1 MTAAGHCAPLQTKR
15 LFCDSFVLSVKS
27 DEERIYCGLNNG
39 CVQVWNLEYLA
50 KTREQ
55 ECHDKGVKCMDL
67 NHSVILTG
75 SYDATF
81 KVGRLMLLMTCLL
94 CCALLCMPS
103 LLLSKQ
109 LKPGTQQ
116 SKYLSGVEEE

>member
-1 MTAAGHCAPLQTKR
+1 MKFRVTAL
-15 LFCDSFVLSVKS
+15 
-27 DEERIYCGLNNG
+27 
-39 CVQVWNLEYLA
+39 VQVWNLEYLA

>member
-1 MTAAGHCAPLQTKR
+1 MMFRVTAL
-15 LFCDSFVLSVKS
+15 
-27 DEERIYCGLNNG
+27 
-39 CVQVWNLEYLA
+39 VQVWNLEYLA

-94 CCALLCMPS
+94 CCALLCIVVHAFIALVKTTETWNTTEQILVRCGGRVTGAAS
-103 LLLSKQ
+103 RHSRVTATAC
-109 LKPGTQQ
+109 GT
-116 SKYLSGVEEE
+116 SSCTTPPW

>member
-1 MTAAGHCAPLQTKR
+1 MKFRVTAL
-15 LFCDSFVLSVKS
+15 
-27 DEERIYCGLNNG
+27 
-39 CVQVWNLEYLA
+39 VQVWNLEYLA

-81 KVGRLMLLMTCLL
+81 KVGRLMLPKTVCCVVH
-94 CCALLCMPS
+94 CCACLHCS
-103 LLLSKQ
+103 CQ
-109 LKPGTQQ
+109 NN
-116 SKYLSGVEEE
+116 

>member
-1 MTAAGHCAPLQTKR
+1 MHNLLPSPFLKYGVTAL
-15 LFCDSFVLSVKS
+15 
-27 DEERIYCGLNNG
+27 
-39 CVQVWNLEYLA
+39 VQVWNLEYLA

-81 KVGRLMLLMTCLL
+81 KVGRQMLLMTCLL
-94 CCALLCMPS
+94 CCVCLHCS
-103 LLLSKQ
+103 CQ
-109 LKPGTQQ
+109 NN
-116 SKYLSGVEEE
+116 

>member
-1 MTAAGHCAPLQTKR
+1 MIFRVTAL
-15 LFCDSFVLSVKS
+15 
-27 DEERIYCGLNNG
+27 
-39 CVQVWNLEYLA
+39 VQVWNLEYLA

-81 KVGRLMLLMTCLL
+81 KVGRLMIPMTCLL

-116 SKYLSGVEEE
+116 SKYSSGVEEE

>member
-1 MTAAGHCAPLQTKR
+1 MGAVIIVFDNFHINVKQKYCIDITFLSSPFKKFRMTAL
-15 LFCDSFVLSVKS
+15 
-27 DEERIYCGLNNG
+27 
-39 CVQVWNLEYLA
+39 VQVWNLEYLA

-81 KVGRLMLLMTCLL
+81 KVGRLMLPKTCLL
-94 CCALLCMPS
+94 CCALLCIVVHCCACLHCS
-103 LLLSKQ
+103 CQ
-109 LKPGTQQ
+109 NN
-116 SKYLSGVEEE
+116 